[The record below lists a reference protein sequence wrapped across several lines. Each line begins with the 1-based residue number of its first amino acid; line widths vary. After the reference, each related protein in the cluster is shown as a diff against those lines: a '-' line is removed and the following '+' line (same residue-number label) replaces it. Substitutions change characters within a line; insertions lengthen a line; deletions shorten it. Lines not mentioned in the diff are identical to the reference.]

1 MWAKGCPTLWQSLS
15 YAHLNPLS
23 PPLTVMG
30 VLGRHIIHVAK
41 KREKNPSLQESW
53 HLGKEKRKN
62 RRETSREHVAE
73 EKKVVPTLRTI
84 MAAQTGT

>member
-1 MWAKGCPTLWQSLS
+1 
-15 YAHLNPLS
+15 
-23 PPLTVMG
+23 MG

-41 KREKNPSLQESW
+41 KREENPSLEESW

-62 RRETSREHVAE
+62 RRETSREHGAE
-73 EKKVVPTLRTI
+73 EKVVPTLSTI